1 MFSESRENTT
11 IWSHLNVQKK
21 KKKKEEEDG
30 KNRQTSIKISYLS
43 SNLKEML
50 QELYIVYNSLQWCP

>member
-21 KKKKEEEDG
+21 KRKKKKKTG
-30 KNRQTSIKISYLS
+30 KIDRQVSKSHIYL
-43 SNLKEML
+43 
-50 QELYIVYNSLQWCP
+50 QI